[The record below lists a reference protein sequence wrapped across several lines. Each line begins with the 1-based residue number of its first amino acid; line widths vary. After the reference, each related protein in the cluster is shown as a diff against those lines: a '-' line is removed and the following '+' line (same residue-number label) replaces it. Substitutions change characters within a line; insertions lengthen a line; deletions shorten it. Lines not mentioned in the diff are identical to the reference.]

1 VISVAEAHAFK
12 QHRATYEMAA
22 RKLGGSMDEELFVGN
37 HEFDCVGAKSAGMHA
52 AFIDRWRRPF
62 ATWPHQPDL
71 ILESMT
77 ALADALV

>member
-1 VISVAEAHAFK
+1 
-12 QHRATYEMAA
+12 
-22 RKLGGSMDEELFVGN
+22 MDEELFVGN